1 MKKLCSLAL
10 LGLAFL
16 GASAQSG
23 TDNRPAYQRF
33 PKVPPIK
40 ILQVDSAT
48 YFTRE
53 NLKKN
58 LPVMIVVFNPECEH
72 CQHETE
78 ELIKHIDE
86 FRQIQ
91 IVMAT
96 PQSFGQMKSFYVRYG
111 LDRFKNIAVGQ
122 DERFVLPSFFMIH
135 NLPYLAF
142 YDKKQDLISTHEGTM
157 PVSEILDVF
166 KQ

>member
-1 MKKLCSLAL
+1 MKKLLSLLVFSICAFSLA
-10 LGLAFL
+10 
-16 GASAQSG
+16 AQSG
-23 TDNRPAYQRF
+23 TDNRPAYLRF
-33 PKVPPIK
+33 PKIPPIK
-40 ILQVDSAT
+40 ILKPDSSS
-48 YFTRE
+48 YFTRD

-58 LPVMIVVFNPECEH
+58 KPVMIMIFNPECEH

-78 ELIKHIDE
+78 ALINNIKDLSN
-86 FRQIQ
+86 IQ

-96 PQSFGQMKSFYVRYG
+96 PQPFGQMKAFYERYG
-111 LDRFKNIAVGQ
+111 LQRFSNIFVGQ

-157 PVSEILDVF
+157 PVNEILNVF
-166 KQ
+166 KK